1 MSPAQV
7 SDFRQDFAAA
17 LADPDRAVPAGLVTA
32 DGRVDAKRF
41 AVYRNNVA
49 VSLTAALASRFPGT
63 ERLVGADFFR
73 GMARAFVAENRPKS
87 PLLFRYGDDFPAFV
101 AGFPPAAT
109 VDYLADVARLE
120 VAWGRSYH
128 AADAAA
134 LSPATLAAIDPE
146 RLADLRLRPHPAA
159 ALIRSTHP
167 VGSIW
172 QAHQSDPVAPVEAWA
187 PETVA
192 VARPEADVSLTV
204 LPPADSAFA
213 EALLAG
219 ETLADAAEAGFAA
232 SERFDFG
239 HALVGLVSLGLFADL
254 EGA

>member
-1 MSPAQV
+1 MSPAQI

-49 VSLTAALASRFPGT
+49 VSLTAALASRFPVT
-63 ERLVGADFFR
+63 ERLVGADF
-73 GMARAFVAENRPKS
+73 
-87 PLLFRYGDDFPAFV
+87 
-101 AGFPPAAT
+101 
-109 VDYLADVARLE
+109 DYLADVARLE

-219 ETLADAAEAGFAA
+219 ETLADAAEAGFSA